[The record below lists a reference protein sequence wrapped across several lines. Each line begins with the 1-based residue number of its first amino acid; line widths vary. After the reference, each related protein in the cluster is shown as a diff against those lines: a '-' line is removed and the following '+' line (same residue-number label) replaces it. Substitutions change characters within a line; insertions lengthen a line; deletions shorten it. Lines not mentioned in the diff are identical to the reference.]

1 MYRVWYSTGMN
12 QRIVRILTGSLITL
26 IGIGALLDALDVLS
40 FWANIQDIWPLGLII
55 AGLLVL
61 ISNTRQFIW
70 AGVLVFGGI
79 LLQLRTLEIIEFNIF
94 ALFWPVIIIAV
105 GLSVLINRSSSTA
118 KKTSQKDSDTVSA
131 VFAGS
136 ETINASKDYQG
147 GKATAVFGG
156 VTIDLRDAVI
166 KKQATLDVFAF
177 CGGIELKVPR
187 NWTVRSQVFP
197 ILGGVESKSQT
208 VTDKNDGPVL
218 VITGTVA
225 LGGVEV
231 KS

>member
-1 MYRVWYSTGMN
+1 MN
-12 QRIVRILTGSLITL
+12 QKIVRILTGSLITL
-26 IGIGALLDALDVLS
+26 IGIGALLDALDVFS
-40 FWANIQDIWPLGLII
+40 FWAGVQDIWPLGLII

-70 AGVLVFGGI
+70 ASVLIFGGI
-79 LLQLRTLEIIEFNIF
+79 LLQLRTLDIIDFNIF

-105 GLSVLINRSSSTA
+105 GLSVLINRSSSA
-118 KKTSQKDSDTVSA
+118 SKKTSQKDSDSVSA

-166 KKQATLDVFAF
+166 KKQATIDVFAL

>member
-1 MYRVWYSTGMN
+1 MN
-12 QRIVRILTGSLITL
+12 QKIVRILTGSLITL
-26 IGIGALLDALDVLS
+26 IGIGALLDALDVFS
-40 FWANIQDIWPLGLII
+40 FWAGVQDIWPLGLII

-70 AGVLVFGGI
+70 ASVLIFGGI
-79 LLQLRTLEIIEFNIF
+79 LLQLRILDIIDFNIF
-94 ALFWPVIIIAV
+94 ALFWPVIIIAI
-105 GLSVLINRSSSTA
+105 GLSVLINRSSSA
-118 KKTSQKDSDTVSA
+118 SKKTSQKDSDSVSA

-136 ETINASKDYQG
+136 ETITASKDYQG

-166 KKQATLDVFAF
+166 KKQATIDVFAL

-208 VTDKNDGPVL
+208 VTDKNDGPLL